1 MTTQKVYRGDTIGKI
16 WYFYNESNVL
26 IEPSTISIAI
36 VDPNGTTKVT
46 LTKADLTFV
55 ATGTY
60 KMKYNVPTDGA
71 YGLWSLQVTAT
82 LTTGMLQNTEVFTFS
97 VKSK

>member
-1 MTTQKVYRGDTIGKI
+1 MTTQKVYRGDTVAKI
-16 WYFYNESNVL
+16 LYFYNESNVL

-36 VDPNGTTKVT
+36 VDPNGTSKAT

-60 KMKYNVPTDGA
+60 KMKYNMASDAA

-82 LTTGMLQNTEVFTFS
+82 LTTGTLQNTEVFTFS
-97 VKSK
+97 VLTK